1 MMPGAAHIYLH
12 AQSFQAP
19 ALVGGSFVLSLREG
33 AKTHRAH
40 SQRKLEQT
48 LTMRK
53 RTIGSRL
60 SPGMAS
66 GDVERELTAA
76 NYSRMLAAPRIGPGN
91 PSLSD
96 CTRITAP
103 SLPLLLSDESGSF
116 SVVPSPPSQA
126 PSICWPVTIWV

>member
-66 GDVERELTAA
+66 GDVERELTAELQQDA
-76 NYSRMLAAPRIGPGN
+76 RRAENRSRQPVLVGLHKDHRAVAAIAAQR
-91 PSLSD
+91 
-96 CTRITAP
+96 
-103 SLPLLLSDESGSF
+103 
-116 SVVPSPPSQA
+116 
-126 PSICWPVTIWV
+126 